1 MNADLHCHSTASDG
15 LLPPEEVVE
24 RAHWRGVDMLALTDH
39 DETAGLDAARARA
52 ALLGLRLVNGVEISV
67 SWNDDTVHIIGLN
80 IDPGHEALHAGLARI
95 RDSRDGRAQRIA
107 AALEAEGVP
116 DALAGAL
123 AYAGN
128 PALISR
134 AHFARYLAA
143 LGYARDVKSVFDH
156 YLAYGKPGYVPHDW
170 ATLEEALAWITG
182 SGGVAVLAHPGRC
195 RFSAAE
201 MREFLKRFREAGG
214 EAIEVLSGAH
224 SPEHCRVYAG
234 LAREF
239 DLLASRASDF
249 HGPGESRIDLGGLP
263 ELPEGLTPVWHRF
276 A

>member
-39 DETAGLDAARARA
+39 DETVGLAAARERA
-52 ALLGLRLVNGVEISV
+52 SHLGMQFINGVEISV
-67 SWNDDTVHIIGLN
+67 SWKDDTVHIVGLN
-80 IDPGHEALHAGLARI
+80 VDPANPALDAGLSRI
-95 RDSRDGRAQRIA
+95 RNTRDGRAQRIA
-107 AALEAEGVP
+107 EALEAEGVP

-123 AYAGN
+123 KYAGN

-156 YLAYGKPGYVPHDW
+156 YLATGKPGFVPHAW

-195 RFSAAE
+195 RFKGEE
-201 MREFLKRFREAGG
+201 MRDFLSRFRDAGG

-224 SPEHCRVYAG
+224 SPENTREIAD
-234 LAREF
+234 LARDF
-239 DLLASRASDF
+239 GLLASRASDF
-249 HGPGESRIDLGGLP
+249 HGPGESRIDLGGMP
-263 ELPEGLTPVWHRF
+263 ELPEGLTPVWQRF
-276 A
+276 S